1 MPKTKISEYSATA
14 GDNTD
19 IQSIN
24 IAEGCAPS
32 GINDAIRTLM
42 SHLKN
47 FQSGT
52 SSDTYNA
59 NVAAIT
65 TANIVTLNVTG
76 TTTFNSP
83 VVMASTFSLTNPLP
97 ISSGGT
103 GSTST
108 TFVNLAT
115 NVTGTLPVAN
125 GGTGITSL
133 GSGVATWLGTPSSA
147 NLAAA
152 VTDETGSGALVF
164 ANSPTL
170 TGTATVAVVQMADN
184 DLIRPKLM
192 DYAIKGS
199 ALGNTGTAAT
209 INSESANFFSATSTA
224 ATTWS
229 FTNPVASGDFGTFV
243 LELTNG
249 GAYTNAWPA
258 AVDWPGGIAPTLTS
272 SGKDQLVFT
281 TRDGGTTWLGFVAGL
296 DIK

>member
-19 IQSIN
+19 IQSID

-52 SSDTYNA
+52 SADTYNA

-65 TANIVTLNVTG
+65 TANIVTANV
-76 TTTFNSP
+76 
-83 VVMASTFSLTNPLP
+83 
-97 ISSGGT
+97 
-103 GSTST
+103 
-108 TFVNLAT
+108 
-115 NVTGTLPVAN
+115 
-125 GGTGITSL
+125 
-133 GSGVATWLGTPSSA
+133 
-147 NLAAA
+147 
-152 VTDETGSGALVF
+152 
-164 ANSPTL
+164 

-184 DLIRPKLM
+184 NLIRPKLM

-209 INSESANFFSATSTA
+209 INFESANFFSATSTA
-224 ATTWS
+224 ATTWA
-229 FTNPVASGDFGTFV
+229 FTNPVASGDFGGFV

-249 GAYTNAWPA
+249 GAYTQAWPA
-258 AVDWPGGIAPTLTS
+258 AVDWPGGSAPTLTA
-272 SGKDQLVFT
+272 SGKDILVFV
-281 TRDGGTTWLGFVAGL
+281 TRDGGTIYHGMAASL
-296 DIK
+296 DSK

>member
-19 IQSIN
+19 IQSID

-52 SSDTYNA
+52 SADTYNA

-65 TANIVTLNVTG
+65 TANIVTANV
-76 TTTFNSP
+76 
-83 VVMASTFSLTNPLP
+83 
-97 ISSGGT
+97 
-103 GSTST
+103 
-108 TFVNLAT
+108 
-115 NVTGTLPVAN
+115 
-125 GGTGITSL
+125 
-133 GSGVATWLGTPSSA
+133 
-147 NLAAA
+147 
-152 VTDETGSGALVF
+152 
-164 ANSPTL
+164 

-184 DLIRPKLM
+184 NLIRPKLM

-209 INSESANFFSATSTA
+209 INFESANFFSATSTA
-224 ATTWS
+224 ATTWA
-229 FTNPVASGDFGTFV
+229 FTNPVASGDFGGFV

-249 GAYTNAWPA
+249 GAYTQAWPA
-258 AVDWPGGIAPTLTS
+258 AVDWPAGTAPTLTA
-272 SGKDQLVFT
+272 SGKDILVFV
-281 TRDGGTTWLGFVAGL
+281 TRDAGTTYHGMAASL
-296 DIK
+296 DSK

>member
-19 IQSIN
+19 IQSID

-65 TANIVTLNVTG
+65 TANIVTANVTG
-76 TTTFNSP
+76 TS
-83 VVMASTFSLTNPLP
+83 
-97 ISSGGT
+97 
-103 GSTST
+103 
-108 TFVNLAT
+108 
-115 NVTGTLPVAN
+115 
-125 GGTGITSL
+125 
-133 GSGVATWLGTPSSA
+133 
-147 NLAAA
+147 
-152 VTDETGSGALVF
+152 
-164 ANSPTL
+164 
-170 TGTATVAVVQMADN
+170 TVAVVQMADN
-184 DLIRPKLM
+184 NLIRPKLM

-209 INSESANFFSATSTA
+209 INFESANFFSATSTA
-224 ATTWS
+224 ATTWA
-229 FTNPVASGDFGTFV
+229 FTNPVASGDFGGFV

-249 GAYTNAWPA
+249 GAYTQAWPA
-258 AVDWPGGIAPTLTS
+258 AVDWPAGTAPTLTA
-272 SGKDQLVFT
+272 SGTDILVFV
-281 TRDGGTTWLGFVAGL
+281 TRDGGTIYHGMAASL
-296 DIK
+296 DSK